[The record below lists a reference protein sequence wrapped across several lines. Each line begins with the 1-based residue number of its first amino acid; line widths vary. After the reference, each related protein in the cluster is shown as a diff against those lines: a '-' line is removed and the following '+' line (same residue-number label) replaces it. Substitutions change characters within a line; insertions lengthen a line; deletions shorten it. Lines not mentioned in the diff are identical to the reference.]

1 MLRTTRHILSFVAA
15 ATAALALEAAPASGA
30 KVAVS
35 NRTLVYTGV
44 GSEAND
50 LRLARHGSRLVVRD
64 LTAALVPGAGCTRVT
79 AHKTRCAGADVVRFS
94 AALGRGDD
102 RMVVANLVALPAIVV
117 RGGAGADTLASVVAH
132 VSFFGGGGL
141 DRLLGGPRADALQGR
156 RGADF
161 IRGRGGPDRIDGG
174 RGDDL
179 IVGGP
184 GADRAS
190 GGAGDDR
197 VYGTRGDDVLR
208 GGPGDDIL
216 ADFFGRD
223 RLYGETG
230 EDYLNTFELVPD
242 GRPGDFQN
250 ASAGPDYGCR
260 ASPDDV
266 LIGCDENAK

>member
-1 MLRTTRHILSFVAA
+1 MRRITRSTLSIVAA
-15 ATAALALEAAPASGA
+15 VTAALALETATASAA
-30 KVAVS
+30 KV
-35 NRTLVYTGV
+35 GV
-44 GSEAND
+44 AHGVLAYAAIGAETND
-50 LRLARHGSRLVVRD
+50 LRLARHGSDLIVRD
-64 LTAALVPGAGCTRVT
+64 LTATLVPGAGCTRVT
-79 AHKTRCAGADVVRFS
+79 GHKATCAGAGVARFS
-94 AALGRGDD
+94 AILGRGDD
-102 RMVVANLVALPAIVV
+102 RAVVANLVALPSIVI

-132 VSFFGGGGL
+132 VRFYGGGGR
-141 DRLLGGPRADALQGR
+141 DRLVGGPRADVLQGK

-161 IRGRGGPDRIDGG
+161 IRGRGGADSIRGG

-179 IVGGP
+179 IVSGP
-184 GADRAS
+184 GDDRSS

-197 VYGTRGDDVLR
+197 VYGSRGDDVLR

-216 ADFFGRD
+216 ADFSGWD

-266 LIGCDENAK
+266 LVGCDENAK